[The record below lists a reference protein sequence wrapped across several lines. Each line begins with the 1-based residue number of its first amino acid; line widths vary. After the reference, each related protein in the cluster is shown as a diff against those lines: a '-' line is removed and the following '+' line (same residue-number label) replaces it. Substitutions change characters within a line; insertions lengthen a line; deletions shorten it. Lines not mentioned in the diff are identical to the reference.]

1 MASNNYIFKMS
12 NAGGMSTVTR
22 YTDMLAGNAVWNPW
36 EPQGAYDALSTV
48 TLSTTTASIEFA
60 GIPTGYKHLQIR
72 AISRDNRAST
82 ANSVLIRVNGDTGS
96 NYAFH
101 RLIGD
106 GSAASASSAASQ
118 TETYAY
124 IQPCANSTANI
135 FGAGIIDILDYSNTS
150 KTKVFR
156 TLGSNDQNGSGFISL
171 YSGLWNNTSA
181 INTIRLYP
189 DNAASFVAN
198 TQFTLYGVR

>member
-1 MASNNYIFKMS
+1 MS

-22 YTDMLAGNAVWNPW
+22 YTDMLAGNTVWNPW
-36 EPQGAYDALSTV
+36 EPQGAYDALATV

-106 GSAASASSAASQ
+106 GSAASASNAVSQ